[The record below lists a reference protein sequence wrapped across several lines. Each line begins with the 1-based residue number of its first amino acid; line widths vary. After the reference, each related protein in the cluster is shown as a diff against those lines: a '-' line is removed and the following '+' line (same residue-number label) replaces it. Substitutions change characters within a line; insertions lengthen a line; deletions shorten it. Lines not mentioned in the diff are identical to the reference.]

1 MLALA
6 STRLGY
12 GLTSIVFAV
21 VTAGAFLAL
30 SRIGKLPAD
39 KAKLKRVRVAA
50 WMLYIVMF
58 FTLPAAL
65 ESLARIWDPTY
76 VYNGS

>member
-6 STRLGY
+6 STRLAN
-12 GLTSIVFAV
+12 GLTSLAFALI
-21 VTAGAFLAL
+21 TAGALLAL
-30 SRIGKLPAD
+30 HRIGKFPAD
-39 KAKLKRVRVAA
+39 KARLKPVRVAA

-65 ESLARIWDPTY
+65 ECLARIWDPTY